1 MAKLFRKKMLL
12 AKIET
17 TYGVDATPTGAAN
30 AILTKDLSI
39 NLMQGN
45 TVERN
50 VDRTTLGGDIAIHV
64 APYTTVSFSVELASS
79 GAAGTAPAWGPLLQ
93 ACGFSETLVAS
104 TTATYAPVSTGFKS
118 ATLYFHIDGLLHKLL
133 GCRGTFTVSMDPGS
147 LPYLNFTFTGIRAAP
162 TDTALP
168 TPTLT
173 AFKTPLAVNKAN
185 TPTFSLHGVAATV
198 EKFTFDFARERMET
212 DASSQWTFV
221 RGYWSLEGDAYVG
234 ENGFPEAGE
243 PDDAEDH
250 EQPLDAERHDD
261 VLPDDHAGL
270 GGDGEHFRQARG
282 RVVQNDRVRHF
293 NGRFRTEAAHCHAD
307 TGHGEYR
314 GVVDAVT
321 YKKYGLPGAE
331 RFQLGGLAFG
341 EQPGAVLVEM
351 QFLGDDGGA
360 FGAIARQHDQPFNTL
375 TAQ

>member
-79 GAAGTAPAWGPLLQ
+79 GTAGTAPAWGPLLQ
-93 ACGFSETLVAS
+93 ACGFSETLVAL

-185 TPTFSLHGVAATV
+185 TPTFSLHGFAATV
-198 EKFTFDFARERMET
+198 EKFTFDFANEITYRNVVGDESVMLVDRKPT
-212 DASSQWTFV
+212 GSV
-221 RGYWSLEGDAYVG
+221 SLEEQALATKNFHSLTLDSTLGALQVVHGTTAGSIIQIDAPKVQLLSPTYADS
-234 ENGFPEAGE
+234 NG
-243 PDDAEDH
+243 
-250 EQPLDAERHDD
+250 
-261 VLPDDHAGL
+261 VLMLNMNLSFTPNA
-270 GGDGEHFRQARG
+270 
-282 RVVQNDRVRHF
+282 
-293 NGRFRTEAAHCHAD
+293 
-307 TGHGEYR
+307 
-314 GVVDAVT
+314 
-321 YKKYGLPGAE
+321 
-331 RFQLGGLAFG
+331 
-341 EQPGAVLVEM
+341 
-351 QFLGDDGGA
+351 GDDELIIVA
-360 FGAIARQHDQPFNTL
+360 K
-375 TAQ
+375 

>member
-93 ACGFSETLVAS
+93 ACGLSETLVAS

-118 ATLYFHIDGLLHKLL
+118 VTLYFHIDGLLHKLL

-185 TPTFSLHGVAATV
+185 TPTFSLHGFAATV
-198 EKFTFDFARERMET
+198 EKFTFDFANEITYRNVVGDESVMLVDRKPT
-212 DASSQWTFV
+212 GSV
-221 RGYWSLEGDAYVG
+221 SLEEQALATKNFHSLTLDSTLGALQVVHGTTAGSIIQIDAPKVQLLSPTYADS
-234 ENGFPEAGE
+234 NG
-243 PDDAEDH
+243 
-250 EQPLDAERHDD
+250 
-261 VLPDDHAGL
+261 VLMLNMNLSFTPNA
-270 GGDGEHFRQARG
+270 
-282 RVVQNDRVRHF
+282 
-293 NGRFRTEAAHCHAD
+293 
-307 TGHGEYR
+307 
-314 GVVDAVT
+314 
-321 YKKYGLPGAE
+321 
-331 RFQLGGLAFG
+331 
-341 EQPGAVLVEM
+341 
-351 QFLGDDGGA
+351 GDDELIIVA
-360 FGAIARQHDQPFNTL
+360 K
-375 TAQ
+375 

>member
-12 AKIET
+12 AKVET

-93 ACGFSETLVAS
+93 ACGFSETIVAS

-185 TPTFSLHGVAATV
+185 TPTFSLHGFAATV
-198 EKFTFDFARERMET
+198 EKFTFDFANEITYRNVVGDESVMLVDRKPT
-212 DASSQWTFV
+212 GSV
-221 RGYWSLEGDAYVG
+221 SLE
-234 ENGFPEAGE
+234 
-243 PDDAEDH
+243 
-250 EQPLDAERHDD
+250 EQALATKNFH
-261 VLPDDHAGL
+261 
-270 GGDGEHFRQARG
+270 
-282 RVVQNDRVRHF
+282 
-293 NGRFRTEAAHCHAD
+293 
-307 TGHGEYR
+307 
-314 GVVDAVT
+314 
-321 YKKYGLPGAE
+321 
-331 RFQLGGLAFG
+331 GLALDSTL
-341 EQPGAVLVEM
+341 GALQVVHGTTAGSIIQIDAPKVQLLSPTYADSNGVLM
-351 QFLGDDGGA
+351 LNMNLSFTPNAGDDELIIVA
-360 FGAIARQHDQPFNTL
+360 K
-375 TAQ
+375 